1 MKKVSFLI
9 AMFLLITGTID
20 AQDIPSLLQNART
33 AFDNGNY
40 RATVENVKK
49 MEQAIGSTTKRK
61 TVGKAKKIC
70 PKGWHLPTKNEYQEL
85 LTLPHKWTTRNG
97 VKGNV

>member
-9 AMFLLITGTID
+9 AIFLLITGTIN

-49 MEQAIGSTTKRK
+49 WNRQSTAPQKEKLWAKQKRFVRK
-61 TVGKAKKIC
+61 VGTYPQKKNI
-70 PKGWHLPTKNEYQEL
+70 
-85 LTLPHKWTTRNG
+85 RNY
-97 VKGNV
+97 